1 MFVIAKEKIMS
12 WNKYPTLCLFCALY
26 ARQFAFDTPVTAQDA
41 VSPAQA
47 RAIAKEA
54 YIFGFPIVEGY
65 RIQYAYFVDRNNP
78 EFKAPWNQIRN
89 IARVFTPDDKVV
101 QIPNSDTP
109 YSTLGLDLRAE
120 PMVITVPPIDAS
132 RYFSVQLIDLYTF
145 NFGYIGS
152 RTTGND
158 GGSFLVAGPGW
169 KGAQP
174 PGVKRVFRCETE
186 FALAGFRT
194 QLFNPRDLDNVK
206 KVQAGYKAQPLSQF
220 LGRPVP
226 PAAAIDFIKPLTS
239 DEERTLPEFFNILN
253 FVLEFCPTHPSERE
267 LMTRFAKLNIGA
279 GKNFDV
285 TKLSPEVKK
294 AVEDGMADAWQAFA
308 EAKKQVDTGTVTA
321 GDFLGTR
328 ENLESNY
335 MYRMLGAV
343 LIPYGNS
350 KQEAMYPV
358 YALDA
363 DGQKLDAAQ
372 NRYTLRF
379 APGQLPR
386 VNAFWSLTM
395 YELPSRLLV
404 ANPLNRY
411 LINSPMLP
419 DLKRDAD
426 GGVTLYIQH
435 DSPGRDK
442 ESNWLPAPSGQFLM
456 FLRLF
461 WPKAEALDGKWK
473 QPPLQRAE

>member
-1 MFVIAKEKIMS
+1 MS
-12 WNKYPTLCLFCALY
+12 RKKFPNLCLFCALY
-26 ARQFAFDTPVTAQDA
+26 ARQFAFGTPVTAQDA
-41 VSPAQA
+41 VSPTEV

-54 YIFGFPIVEGY
+54 YIYGFPMVDGY
-65 RIQYAYFVDRNNP
+65 RIQYAYYVDRNNP

-89 IARVFTPDDKVV
+89 IPRVFTPDDKVV

-120 PMVITVPPIDAS
+120 PVVITVPQIEAS

-152 RTTGND
+152 RTTGNE
-158 GGSFLVAGPGW
+158 GGNFLVAGPSW
-169 KGAQP
+169 EGAQP
-174 PGVKRVFRCETE
+174 PGVKKVFRCETE
-186 FALAGFRT
+186 FALVGFRT
-194 QLFNPRDLDNVK
+194 QVFNPHDLDNVK

-220 LGRPVP
+220 LGRPAP
-226 PAAAIDFIKPLTS
+226 PATTAINFIKPLTS
-239 DEERTLPEFFNILN
+239 DQERTLPEFFNILN
-253 FVLEFCPTHPSERE
+253 FVLEFCPTNASEKE
-267 LMTRFAKLNIGA
+267 LMERFAKLNIGA

-285 TKLSPEVKK
+285 AELSPEVKK
-294 AVEDGMADAWQAFA
+294 AVEDGIADAWRDFA
-308 EAKKQVDTGTVTA
+308 EARKQVDAWTVTA
-321 GDFLGTR
+321 GDFFGTR
-328 ENLESNY
+328 ENLKSNY

-358 YALDA
+358 YAVDA
-363 DGQKLDAAQ
+363 DGQKLDATE

-379 APGQLPR
+379 APGQLPP

-411 LINSPMLP
+411 LINSPMLA

-426 GGVTLYIQH
+426 EGVTLYIQH
-435 DSPGRDK
+435 DSPGKDK
-442 ESNWLPAPSGQFLM
+442 EPNWLPAPSGPFLM
-456 FLRLF
+456 FLRLY
-461 WPKAEALDGKWK
+461 WPKPEALDGQWK
-473 QPPLQRAE
+473 QPPLQRAESF